1 MKVSILPLVII
12 SAMMAMVV
20 PFAVRQGRSRE
31 AYLKTLSGFKSGR
44 YRATLAAAI
53 VAVFV
58 AISALRSAFG
68 G

>member
-1 MKVSILPLVII
+1 MKASILPLVIVT
-12 SAMMAMVV
+12 ALMALVV

-53 VAVFV
+53 
-58 AISALRSAFG
+58 RSITSVSVV
-68 G
+68 